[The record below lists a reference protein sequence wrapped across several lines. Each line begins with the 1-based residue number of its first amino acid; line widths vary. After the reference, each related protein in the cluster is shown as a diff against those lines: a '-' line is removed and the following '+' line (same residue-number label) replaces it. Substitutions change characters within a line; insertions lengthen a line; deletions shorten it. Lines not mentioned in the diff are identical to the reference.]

1 MRVFLLVWLLAG
13 TVQAQEMHLEDGI
26 WLNEA
31 GGNIFG
37 NSILNPEANP
47 ILNPEANP
55 IFNPEAN
62 PVLNP
67 EANPVIN
74 PKANPI
80 LFPMGLPMVDNEP
93 EL

>member
-1 MRVFLLVWLLAG
+1 MRVFLVLLVLVSTAS
-13 TVQAQEMHLEDGI
+13 AQEMHLEDGI